1 MTRWTT
7 VILAHPWAA
16 FARLVLI
23 TVGGVLVLQSSDRV
37 DPAKLAYLVVAGI
50 SVIMSAVHAWQI
62 RNSQPGR
69 ASRGLLFAMFVLLA
83 VVAISLPVALAHGVG
98 ASAWLRDAVA
108 YGLFAVVALVALDS
122 HAVQPRWLVGLA
134 LVIGALATVS
144 YAAVW
149 LDRRSIADVSIDR
162 LVLAS
167 GALASMFF
175 VIASSFSFRARRGR
189 LWWAAIAGVSLGLFI
204 VVGTRSRLPFI
215 LLPILL
221 GVLAGGGLRRNL
233 PSWVVH
239 VIAAAALI
247 IAVPLLQG
255 AATPQGGAPG
265 EAPSDGFG
273 RRVDSIDDLITN
285 PGRDASMR
293 ERISQTVAAWQVFV
307 SDPVLGAGPG
317 LEIEWTDYA
326 GDTQRGYALDSPL
339 TLLAKFGIIGAV
351 AAAVWIVAF
360 ARFSRVALHRLRGSA
375 ESLILVGFSVVLVY
389 GSLFLPPMQD
399 KGTSFALMVIL
410 ALVMGRAFDAR
421 EQTVTRAPEQTRQ
434 T

>member
-1 MTRWTT
+1 MTCRMAT
-7 VILAHPWAA
+7 ILAHPWTA
-16 FARLVLI
+16 FARLVVI
-23 TVGGVLVLQSSDRV
+23 TVGGVLVLQSSARLDS
-37 DPAKLAYLVVAGI
+37 AKLAYFVVAGI

-62 RNSQPGR
+62 RNSPPGR

-108 YGLFAVVALVALDS
+108 YGLFAVVAIVALDS

-175 VIASSFSFRARRGR
+175 VFASSFSFRAGHGR

-204 VVGTRSRLPFI
+204 VVGTRSRLPFV

-221 GVLAGGGLRRNL
+221 GLLAGGGLRRNL
-233 PSWVVH
+233 PSWAVH
-239 VIAAAALI
+239 VVAAAAVI
-247 IAVPLLQG
+247 IAVPLLQ
-255 AATPQGGAPG
+255 AVATPPGSAPG
-265 EAPSDGFG
+265 DAPSDGFG
-273 RRVDSIDDLITN
+273 RRVDSIDDLVTN
-285 PGRDASMR
+285 PGGDASMR
-293 ERISQTVAAWQVFV
+293 ERISQSVAAWQVFV
-307 SDPVLGAGPG
+307 RDPLLGAGPG
-317 LEIEWTDYA
+317 LEIEWTDYV

-339 TLLAKFGIIGAV
+339 MLLAKFGIVGIA

-360 ARFSRVALHRLRGSA
+360 VRFSRVALGRLRGSA
-375 ESLILVGFSVVLVY
+375 QSLILVGFSVVLAY

-399 KGTSFALMVIL
+399 KGTSFALMVVL
-410 ALVMGRAFDAR
+410 ALVIGRAFGPGR
-421 EQTVTRAPEQTRQ
+421 QTVPDGGR
-434 T
+434 